1 MCEDERYFYTFAL
14 ILIIIF
20 FALFVL
26 VDFFAMRWVTVGFII
41 FGIPVVGLTAAFWV
55 EVIEKLFIK

>member
-1 MCEDERYFYTFAL
+1 MCNDERYFYTFAL
-14 ILIIIF
+14 ALMIIF
-20 FALFVL
+20 FTLFVL